1 MIERRSQ
8 RRMTP
13 LPFGIAICLM
23 LALVPDARAAAQDV
37 DDQWT
42 VTPEEIEAARSAPLF
57 QTDDVLEL
65 TLYADFNRIRRRDRG
80 EDTEER
86 PALVYVD
93 GERSEATLEL
103 KIQTRGNW
111 RRESRNCAFPPLW
124 LDFDRDDEALVG
136 TVFEGQNRL
145 KLYVTCRPG
154 RDDYE
159 EYIYTEYVI
168 YPAYNVLTDLSF
180 RARPAR
186 VTYVD
191 TSGSDDTFTGNAF
204 ILEHKSQMAARNE
217 AVPIE
222 LQQLHPGV
230 IYQESA
236 AIVELFNYAIG
247 MTDYTAVFMHNVEP
261 IRRMDGAL
269 IPVSYDF
276 DWSGTV
282 NARYAEPDPSL
293 SIRNVRERI
302 FQGFCREIDY
312 GPIFQRFT
320 EKREEML
327 SVVGDFASL
336 DEDRRE
342 QIIEYWEDF
351 FEMAADEGR
360 HDSILRDCK
369 RMPE

>member
-1 MIERRSQ
+1 MIERRTQ
-8 RRMTP
+8 RSMTP

-37 DDQWT
+37 DDEWT

-65 TLYADFNRIRRRDRG
+65 TLFADFNSIRRRDRG
-80 EDTEER
+80 EDAEER

-191 TSGSDDTFTGNAF
+191 TSGGGDTFTSNAF

-217 AVPIE
+217 AAPIE
-222 LQQLHPGV
+222 LQQLHPGGV
-230 IYQESA
+230 DQESA
-236 AIVELFNYAIG
+236 AILELFNYAIG

-261 IRRMDGAL
+261 ILLMDGAM

-293 SIRNVRERI
+293 SIRNVRQRT

-327 SVVGDFASL
+327 SVVGNFDAL
-336 DEDRRE
+336 DEDRRD
-342 QIIEYWEDF
+342 QVIEYWEDF

-360 HDSILRDCK
+360 HDRILRACK
-369 RMPE
+369 RIPG